1 MRTYTV
7 TRQNSILGS
16 CVKAIRRALDAEG
29 FDGAVLLI
37 EAGFDLQELDGPDA
51 RCPLVKIGRLWR
63 LAVEATGD
71 PAFGLKVTKQY
82 KHTIFHALGYGLSA
96 SSSLKEA
103 FERVQ
108 RYSHVVSDAV
118 GYEFFRRGSEYHFIL
133 QPVVGVPVESIDALV
148 GMYIQLC
155 RWLIGREF
163 SPLSVELRRSRP
175 AIIEDYERLWRAPL
189 RFGAEQNRLIFDSE
203 RIERRLDTG
212 NPELARQSDT
222 ISAQYLA
229 RIERYNIEARVREVV
244 TQRLPNCE
252 PCQTEVAEVLNMTAR
267 TLQRKLGDSG
277 TTFKEIVDETRH
289 SLALAYLSAPKH
301 SVNEITHLLG
311 FSCSSSF
318 TRAFR
323 RWTGMSPSDWRAGT
337 TARSLHSH
345 RRLTGSALSSDRE
358 TSRSN
363 L

>member
-1 MRTYTV
+1 MRAYTA

-16 CVKAIRRALDAEG
+16 CVKAIGRALDAAG
-29 FDGAVLLI
+29 CDGAALLT
-37 EAGFDLQELDGPDA
+37 EAGFDLKELEGPDA
-51 RCPLVKIGRLWR
+51 RCPLVKIERLWR

-82 KHTIFHALGYGLSA
+82 KHTMFHALGYGLSA

-108 RYSHVVSDAV
+108 RFSHVVSDAV
-118 GYEFFRRGSEYHFIL
+118 GYEFFRCGDEYHFIL
-133 QPVVGVPVESIDALV
+133 LPVIGVPVESVDALV

-163 SPLSVELRRSRP
+163 SPVSVELRRPRP
-175 AIIEDYERLWRAPL
+175 AIIDDFERLWRTPL

-203 RIERRLDTG
+203 SIERRLDTG

-222 ISAQYLA
+222 ISTQYLA

-244 TQRLPNCE
+244 TLRLPNRE
-252 PCQTEVAEVLNMTAR
+252 PSQKEVAEVLSMTTR
-267 TLQRKLGDSG
+267 TLQRKLVDCG
-277 TTFKEIVDETRH
+277 TTFKEILDETRH

-301 SVNEITHLLG
+301 SVNEITHFLG

-323 RWTGMSPSDWRAGT
+323 RWTGMSPSEWRDGT
-337 TARSLHSH
+337 SSRTLRSH
-345 RRLTGSALSSDRE
+345 RRLATVSVEG
-358 TSRSN
+358 RSQDESF
-363 L
+363 